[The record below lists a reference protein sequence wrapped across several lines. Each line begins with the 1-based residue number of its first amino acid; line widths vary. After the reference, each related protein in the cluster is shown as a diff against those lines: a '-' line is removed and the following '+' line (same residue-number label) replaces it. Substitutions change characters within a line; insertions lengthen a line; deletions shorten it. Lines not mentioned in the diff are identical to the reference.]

1 MDFEIRLEQEAPG
14 PAVAA
19 VPQEPPQEAT
29 GEAAGCDRA
38 HLQVS
43 PRPSSS
49 RPPPVPFLHPEHS
62 RPLPPPERG
71 EGTEDSVAGKQLL
84 EPPRQAPGPCR
95 SQLGWRKPR
104 QVGWPA
110 CLISHSATGAAR
122 TSFLHLQLL
131 FLKTALSSQRVA
143 PTRVQSSPGSWSKD
157 SSRPG
162 QRRSRHDRAP
172 FHGRDVPK
180 V

>member
-1 MDFEIRLEQEAPG
+1 MRSVWNKKRQGL
-14 PAVAA
+14 
-19 VPQEPPQEAT
+19 
-29 GEAAGCDRA
+29 
-38 HLQVS
+38 LS
-43 PRPSSS
+43 PRSPRS
-49 RPPPVPFLHPEHS
+49 RPGRPPARRRVRPGSPAGVPATQLLPPTSRPLPAPQHS